1 MIILKEPVAFIID
14 PCQDFGFKY
23 TLQAGP
29 LKKFA
34 DKMSGAQ
41 KAAGRH
47 YSGFPPLVY
56 FVQCFFN
63 GARRLMLL
71 HLHTIT
77 ARPNQEF

>member
-1 MIILKEPVAFIID
+1 LGLPLTCYTIILKEPLAFIID

-34 DKMSGAQ
+34 NKMSGAQ

-56 FVQCFFN
+56 FVQCF
-63 GARRLMLL
+63 LMVP
-71 HLHTIT
+71 
-77 ARPNQEF
+77 AG